1 MMHQYT
7 LKTDRTMTPTNL
19 EHAGTKD
26 LMPFAIQ
33 NTVSEH
39 ALSIQTMQ
47 RIRTMCQT
55 PSLSLLEGFNF
66 GRLANASKLNRS
78 DSEQGGPNTQI
89 SMYIVPMNVS

>member
-26 LMPFAIQ
+26 LTPFTIQ
-33 NTVSEH
+33 NMVSEH